1 MLSIP
6 QIWNLERNISEFGPE
21 SILIIISFGLEDTE
35 KEKMACRLYILVPS
49 RLAKCLAPI
58 S

>member
-1 MLSIP
+1 MRD
-6 QIWNLERNISEFGPE
+6 LERNIMEFEPE
-21 SILIIISFGLEDTE
+21 MYLIIISFGLEDTE
-35 KEKMACRLYILVPS
+35 KERMACRLYILVPS